1 MHAEFYESGYI
12 EAVGRGY
19 CSASRNDMQGR
30 KASGV
35 SGTCAVAPA
44 GDAGTNRATLPWRA
58 SFISQ
63 YSLGALGHV
72 FLVAVILLSGALER
86 SARASLIQGG
96 SFDPTPDSVPEVARF
111 LSGYVQVA
119 SVSGNE
125 GPAGRYFA
133 EECSRRG
140 LQVRVLTDLG
150 HSYNFVASLYP
161 LEQGKPN
168 IILLNHIDVVDTG
181 DPGNWTHPPYSGAIV
196 DGAVWGRGAIDNKGM
211 AAMQLAGIMPFID
224 LAREHDLPFNVSILA
239 VSGEEV
245 GGKTGAAVVTERFL
259 DLLHPVVVLGEGGTG
274 MDGILRS
281 DPEKVLYGISINHKR
296 MLWLRLSLK
305 MSSPGHGSV
314 PSARNANMIMV
325 EALQRLN
332 RKPRRLQLSSASRI
346 MFTEMGMHE
355 TGLTGLALRN
365 IGFFKPLAG
374 SSLRKEPVIHAL
386 LSNTITLTRISN
398 PPGGHNQVPQEVEA
412 MLDCR
417 LLPETD
423 TEDFIRELRKILA
436 NEDIE
441 VEILEE
447 TLRARDSRPDVFYRM
462 LEKAILRHHPGA
474 GVAPILFPA
483 TNDNNYFR
491 SRGIAAFGILPTH
504 LSRELIASIHAY
516 DERITIRDLQRGEA
530 IYRDF
535 LVQVFS
541 SVLDP
546 AQLTQTLRGRL
557 VDQSLNIPLADGMI
571 VLSNE
576 RGVVQA
582 TRSGLTGQFRLDS
595 LPVGRY
601 SVKVFLEGY
610 EDITLPDVMIQTGW
624 EQVLRIGLEESIR
637 RGPLRSVERRMRPQ
651 NEMATVSARPF
662 DAEEAGRYP
671 GSRDDPARMVSAFAG
686 MRGADDSR
694 NDLIIRGNAPN
705 GLIWRLE
712 DIDIPNP
719 NHFAIPGTSGGGV
732 NILNN
737 KLLGVSDFY
746 SGAFPAEYG
755 NALAGVFDLQ
765 LRNGNDQ
772 RHEFGFQ
779 TGSLFTEA
787 TAQGPIGKPGRS
799 SYLMSYRHSSLGLLN
814 DFGSSGEKGLDYSRL
829 FGVDAIPHFQ
839 DLAFKTHFPLKQGAL
854 TIFGV
859 GGVSRIGFREDR
871 RQNCSFS
878 YRDFGQDVWFGSQ
891 MGVGGV
897 RYERAFRQTTAL
909 KVSLYST
916 YQAMNSDR
924 IRVLRDPADNE
935 IIGTEQA
942 YWNRFREQRLGA
954 SVRVNHRLSARNDL
968 RLGLVTE
975 RMLLNYRDTLEGRAV
990 TGNRDF
996 TGLVRA
1002 FGQWRHRFSNSL
1014 SVSSGLHGL
1023 FFSLNRTWTVDPR
1036 LGINWQVTPR
1046 RSLQFGAGLHSQ
1058 IQPLY
1063 LYYQQGPNG
1072 LPLNRSMGFSHSQ
1085 HYNLGYTNA
1094 VTPRLQF
1101 RVEAYFQNL
1110 TNIPVE
1116 RLSSSWSM
1124 LNQGLDF
1131 KLSFPGALK
1140 NEGTGQN
1147 YGVEFSLER
1156 LFHAGYYYL
1165 LTATIYDSRY
1175 SGSDGVRR
1183 HTDYNGHYTLNA
1195 VGGKEWNFSNGH
1207 TLGIG
1212 LRGTLAG
1219 GRRYSP
1225 IDLEASSMARQTV
1238 IVDTAAYSL
1247 QFRDYFRTD
1256 LQITYRVQRKS
1267 MSHEFGLDLLN
1278 IVPVGLG
1285 RSGDDLPAACFFF
1298 PFSTRNIL
1306 TTNFNPIT
1314 QDIATEYQL
1323 GFLPIAYYRIRF

>member
-1 MHAEFYESGYI
+1 
-12 EAVGRGY
+12 
-19 CSASRNDMQGR
+19 MQ
-30 KASGV
+30 
-35 SGTCAVAPA
+35 
-44 GDAGTNRATLPWRA
+44 
-58 SFISQ
+58 
-63 YSLGALGHV
+63 
-72 FLVAVILLSGALER
+72 
-86 SARASLIQGG
+86 
-96 SFDPTPDSVPEVARF
+96 
-111 LSGYVQVA
+111 
-119 SVSGNE
+119 
-125 GPAGRYFA
+125 
-133 EECSRRG
+133 
-140 LQVRVLTDLG
+140 VLTDLD
-150 HSYNFVASLYP
+150 HSFNFVASLYP

-168 IILLNHIDVVDTG
+168 IVLLNHIDVVEAG
-181 DPGNWTHPPYSGAIV
+181 DAASWTYPPFSGAIA

-224 LAREHDLPFNVSILA
+224 LAREQDLPFNVSLLA

-245 GGKTGAAVVTERFL
+245 GGKTGAAVVSAQFL
-259 DLLHPVVVLGEGGTG
+259 GLLNPIVVLGEGGTG
-274 MDGILRS
+274 MDGIFRT
-281 DPEKVLYGISINHKR
+281 DPAKVLYGISINHKR

-314 PSARNANMIMV
+314 PTDRNANMIMV

-346 MFTEMGMHE
+346 MLTEMGMHE

-386 LSNTITLTRISN
+386 LSNTIALTRISN

-423 TEDFIRELRKILA
+423 TDDFIRELRKILA

-441 VEILEE
+441 VEVLEE
-447 TLRARDSRPDVFYRM
+447 TLRARDSRPDVFYGM
-462 LEKAILRHHPGA
+462 LERAILRHHPGA

-491 SRGIAAFGILPTH
+491 SRGVAAYGILPTH
-504 LSRELIASIHAY
+504 LSRELIASIHAI
-516 DERITIRDLQRGEA
+516 DERITIRDLQRGAA

-535 LVQVFS
+535 LDQVFS
-541 SVLDP
+541 SVPDP
-546 AQLTQTLRGRL
+546 SQLTQTLRGRL

-601 SVKVFLEGY
+601 TVKVFLEGY
-610 EDITLPDVMIQTGW
+610 EDITLPDVMVKTGW
-624 EQVLRIGLEESIR
+624 EQVLRIGLEESTR
-637 RGPLRSVERRMRPQ
+637 RGPLRPLERRMRPQ
-651 NEMATVSARPF
+651 NEMASVSARPF

-772 RHEFGFQ
+772 RHEFGVQ
-779 TGSLFTEA
+779 TGSLVTEA
-787 TAQGPIGKPGRS
+787 TAQGPLGKPGRS
-799 SYLMSYRHSSLGLLN
+799 SYLLSYRHSSLGLLN
-814 DFGSSGEKGLDYSRL
+814 GIGSSEERGLDYSRL

-839 DLAFKTHFPLKQGAL
+839 DLAFKTHFPLKKGAL
-854 TIFGV
+854 AIFGV
-859 GGVSRIGFREDR
+859 GGTSRIGFREDR
-871 RQNCSFS
+871 RRNCSFS
-878 YRDFGQDVWFGSQ
+878 YRDFGQNVRFGSQ

-897 RYERAFRQTTAL
+897 RYEHAFRQTTAL
-909 KVSLYST
+909 KISLYTT
-916 YQAMNSDR
+916 YQGMNSDR
-924 IRVLRDPADNE
+924 SRVLRDPEDNE

-975 RMLLNYRDTLEGRAV
+975 RLFLHYRDTLKGRAV
-990 TGNRDF
+990 TGNRDM

-1002 FGQWRHRFSNSL
+1002 YGQWRHRFSNNL

-1023 FFSLNRTWTVDPR
+1023 YFSLNQSWAVDPR
-1036 LGINWQVTPR
+1036 LGINWQFTPR
-1046 RSLQFGAGLHSQ
+1046 HSLQFGAGLHSQ

-1063 LYYQQGPNG
+1063 IYFQQGPDG
-1072 LPLNRSMGFSHSQ
+1072 RPLNRSIGFSHSQ
-1085 HYNLGYTNA
+1085 HYNLGYTDA
-1094 VTPRLQF
+1094 ITPRLQL
-1101 RVEAYFQNL
+1101 RVEAFFQNL

-1116 RLSSSWSM
+1116 RISSSWSM

-1131 KLSFPGALK
+1131 KLAFPGALK
-1140 NEGTGQN
+1140 NAGAGQN

-1165 LTATIYDSRY
+1165 LTATLYDSRY
-1175 SGSDGVRR
+1175 AGSDGVRR
-1183 HTDYNGHYTLNA
+1183 HTDYNGRYTFNA
-1195 VGGKEWNFSNGH
+1195 VAGREWSLRKGH

-1212 LRGTLAG
+1212 MRATLAG

-1225 IDLEASSMARQTV
+1225 IDLDASRSARETV
-1238 IVDTAAYSL
+1238 IVDSLAYTL
-1247 QFRDYFRTD
+1247 QFRDYFRAD
-1256 LQITYRVQRKS
+1256 LQVTYRLQRKTL
-1267 MSHEFGLDLLN
+1267 SHEIGVDLLN
-1278 IVPVGLG
+1278 IVPIGIG
-1285 RSGDDLPAACFFF
+1285 RHNDDLPPACSFF
-1298 PFSTRNIL
+1298 PLSTRNIL
-1306 TTNFNPIT
+1306 TTNYNPIT
-1314 QDIATEYQL
+1314 RDIATEFQL
-1323 GFLPIAYYRIRF
+1323 GFLPIAYYRIRL